1 MEELII
7 RIKNVLNQS
16 HSQSLTPNIKKTK
29 ELIIYYDTYRID
41 VNNMTIDITKK
52 EFEIIKLLS
61 LNPQSVS
68 YTHLTLPNE

>member
-16 HSQSLTPNIKKTK
+16 HSQSLSPNIKKTK

-52 EFEIIKLLS
+52 RI
-61 LNPQSVS
+61 
-68 YTHLTLPNE
+68 

>member
-61 LNPQSVS
+61 LSD
-68 YTHLTLPNE
+68 